1 MVFFLILFY
10 FLFLS
15 CLYLG
20 GKPNT
25 QLRKEPGNNLNV
37 FCSSIL
43 CEKKKISYS
52 LSPIF
57 MGSINYWLST
67 PVHHKVI
74 TLRCCSNCH
83 LNVTTE

>member
-43 CEKKKISYS
+43 CEKKKDFLLFEPRIYGIYKLLVKHTRALQGHYS
-52 LSPIF
+52 AL
-57 MGSINYWLST
+57 LQ
-67 PVHHKVI
+67 
-74 TLRCCSNCH
+74 
-83 LNVTTE
+83 